1 MNSKS
6 DSVIT
11 IKDLTVNDNDNDND
25 NDKATPTKNFSYI
38 YFLKNKLQSTNN
50 LLSI

>member
-1 MNSKS
+1 MGSNVAIISKS

-25 NDKATPTKNFSYI
+25 NDKIAQPKNFSYI
-38 YFLKNKLQSTNN
+38 YLLQNKL
-50 LLSI
+50 

>member
-11 IKDLTVNDNDNDND
+11 IKDLTVNDNDND